1 MGELADKER
10 NDRREGSETRSES
23 EEPAIEHADDEI
35 ESQMLLDVG
44 FDGCHDRDFIT

>member
-10 NDRREGSETRSES
+10 NDRREGSETCPKS

-35 ESQMLLDVG
+35 ESQVLLDVG
-44 FDGCHDRDFIT
+44 FDGCHIKNFIT